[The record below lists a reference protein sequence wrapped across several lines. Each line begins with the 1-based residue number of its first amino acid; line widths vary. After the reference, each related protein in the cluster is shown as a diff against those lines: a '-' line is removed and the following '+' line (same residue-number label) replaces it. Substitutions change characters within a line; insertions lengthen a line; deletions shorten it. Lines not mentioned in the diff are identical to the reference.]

1 MSSPALP
8 LIVQPEQLEARRE
21 DPVLLIVD
29 LSDQPTYAMH
39 HVPGAVHLPYGHIV
53 APRPPAMGLLPDD
66 QRLGQVLSAVGVS
79 PDTHV
84 VAYDDE
90 GNGRACR
97 LLWTLD
103 VIGHRGFSL
112 LNGGLQAWVNE
123 GHATEEGV
131 NAPRRGDFK
140 VSRHTEASAD
150 KAYVLAHLDD
160 PGVVILDTRTRD
172 EFAGIDRRAARG
184 GHIPG
189 AVNMDWREAMDRANN
204 LRLKPERELRQ
215 LFEALGVTSDKEII
229 THCQTHHRSAHT
241 YITLKSLG
249 YPSIKGYAG
258 SWSEWGNDPELPV
271 AT

>member
-39 HVPGAVHLPYGHIV
+39 HVPGAIHLAYGHIV

-66 QRLGQVLSAVGVS
+66 QRLGEVLSAVGVS

-131 NAPRRGDFK
+131 NALRRGDFK